1 MMRTAHGAIVVPPGE
16 PLREGRGLDG
26 AAARGQG
33 HRGKSASEDAVKG
46 ELVLGVE
53 VVMVGVELRDQ
64 EGPASLRGSVDIRPT
79 VLARRSKT
87 AALRRKT
94 AASGVQKISGTPSG
108 EIRTSMYCSS
118 MGMQISSSSPGARV

>member
-1 MMRTAHGAIVVPPGE
+1 MMRTTGGVASPLPEPP
-16 PLREGRGLDG
+16 REGRGVDG
-26 AAARGQG
+26 AAALGGRVA
-33 HRGKSASEDAVKG
+33 RYPAVEDAIKG
-46 ELVLGVE
+46 ALVVGVE

-94 AASGVQKISGTPSG
+94 AALGVQKISGTPSG

-118 MGMQISSSSPGARV
+118 MGMQTSSSSPGARV